1 MSVLARQLLLRR
13 CAAALSPLPARRLLP
28 APLTAKGGPRTLP
41 FPAAAAMS
49 SGAAGGGDGGG
60 GGGGGANKAPAA
72 PEVDALALFTGPGA
86 DHLRGQ
92 SCSVHGCS
100 A

>member
-13 CAAALSPLPARRLLP
+13 CAAALVPRPAGRPLLAPSPAKTAPR
-28 APLTAKGGPRTLP
+28 APLLTS
-41 FPAAAAMS
+41 AAMS
-49 SGAAGGGDGGG
+49 SGAGGDGGG
-60 GGGGGANKAPAA
+60 GAAKAAPPVAPA
-72 PEVDALALFTGPGA
+72 EQVDALALFTGPGA